1 MRLSWTVIHSPGD
14 TSIRIWSSGPSG
26 FASSGSS
33 FPDRFVFTSTSVV
46 VEALIVA
53 GGFVVGTGVG
63 AIVVVDLAAV
73 VLATVAVGLSAATV
87 AVAAV
92 VVDLAAVVLA
102 TVAVVVVV
110 DLACVV
116 LDAVAVVLAAVAAVV
131 ASVVD
136 LASVVLAIVAV
147 VLAAVVVDISPD
159 ATVDAAVV
167 VVGVV
172 VVGVFCNRNFAVTKN
187 CDRVDANWFPLS
199 GLSVVRPKASVFGL
213 EPISWLQNSLNAFL

>member
-33 FPDRFVFTSTSVV
+33 FPDRFIFTSTSVV

-53 GGFVVGTGVG
+53 GGFVGGTGVG
-63 AIVVVDLAAV
+63 AVVVVDLVAV

-87 AVAAV
+87 TVAAV
-92 VVDLAAVVLA
+92 VVDLA
-102 TVAVVVVV
+102 TVAVVVVVV

-131 ASVVD
+131 AFVVD

-167 VVGVV
+167 VDISPDGTVDAAAVVV

-187 CDRVDANWFPLS
+187 CDRVDATRFPLS
-199 GLSVVRPKASVFGL
+199 GLSVVRPKASVVGL
-213 EPISWLQNSLNAFL
+213 EPISW

>member
-33 FPDRFVFTSTSVV
+33 FPKLFAFTFTSVV
-46 VEALIVA
+46 VEAVIVA
-53 GGFVVGTGVG
+53 GGFVVGSGVG
-63 AIVVVDLAAV
+63 AVVVVDLAAV

-87 AVAAV
+87 AVVAV
-92 VVDLAAVVLA
+92 VVDLA

-167 VVGVV
+167 VVGV
-172 VVGVFCNRNFAVTKN
+172 FCNRNFAVTKN

>member
-1 MRLSWTVIHSPGD
+1 MRLSWTEIHSPGD

-33 FPDRFVFTSTSVV
+33 FPKLFAFTFTSVV
-46 VEALIVA
+46 VEAVIVA
-53 GGFVVGTGVG
+53 GGFVVGSGVG
-63 AIVVVDLAAV
+63 AVVVVDLAAV

-87 AVAAV
+87 AVAVAV
-92 VVDLAAVVLA
+92 DDLAAVVLA
-102 TVAVVVVV
+102 TVAVVVV

-167 VVGVV
+167 VVGV
-172 VVGVFCNRNFAVTKN
+172 FCNRNFAVTKN
-187 CDRVDANWFPLS
+187 CDRVDATRFPLS

>member
-1 MRLSWTVIHSPGD
+1 MRLSLTVIHSPGD

-26 FASSGSS
+26 FALSGSS

-159 ATVDAAVV
+159 PTVDAAVV
-167 VVGVV
+167 D
-172 VVGVFCNRNFAVTKN
+172 VGVFCNRNFAVTKN

-199 GLSVVRPKASVFGL
+199 GFSVVRPKASVVGL
-213 EPISWLQNSLNAFL
+213 EPISW